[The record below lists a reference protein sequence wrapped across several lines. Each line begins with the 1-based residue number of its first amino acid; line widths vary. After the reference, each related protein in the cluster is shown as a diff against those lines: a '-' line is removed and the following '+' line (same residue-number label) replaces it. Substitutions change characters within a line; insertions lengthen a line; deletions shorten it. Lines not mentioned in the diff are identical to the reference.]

1 MNNNNANPV
10 PNTRASSHYQII
22 LVGLLSLN
30 FGIVFFDRNALNFLM
45 PFVQPELGLTNTQI
59 GLAASALSITW
70 AISGLVFGA
79 MSDRSGRRKSFLIL
93 ATIIFSLCSF
103 LTGLATSF
111 LLLLGARLLM
121 GVAEGPILPISQTVT
136 AMEVTPERRGVAM
149 GMMQNF
155 GSNLLGS
162 FVAPVVLVA
171 VATMFGWREAFFIAG
186 IPGLLAAGLIW
197 WLMREPDANTQ
208 LSVKKTEA
216 ASQRPTIREMLA
228 HRNMVICSLMSIL
241 LIGFLV
247 VCWSFMPLYLTSVR
261 EFSPQAMG
269 WLMGTL
275 GISAAVGSFVVSG
288 LSDKIGR
295 KPVMIITPFMGLI
308 LTLGAMY
315 FEGNVFILAVL
326 FFFGWSL
333 NGIFPLFMAIV
344 PSETVDPRYI
354 ATALGFVCGIG
365 EIVGGGIFPTLAGA
379 AADFA
384 GESAPLWLMSGICV
398 LAGILAFGLK
408 ETAPAV
414 LAKRSQSTQTAESIN
429 TASNLASEK

>member
-1 MNNNNANPV
+1 MMNNNNANFMT
-10 PNTRASSHYQII
+10 NTRVNSRYQMI
-22 LVGLLSLN
+22 LVALLSLN

-45 PFVQPELGLTNTQI
+45 PFVQPELELTNTQI

-121 GVAEGPILPISQTVT
+121 GIAEGPILPISQTVT

-149 GMMQNF
+149 GVMQNF

-162 FVAPVVLVA
+162 FAAPVVLVA
-171 VATMFGWREAFFIAG
+171 VATIFGWREAFFIAG

-197 WLMREPDANTQ
+197 WLMREPDFSA
-208 LSVKKTEA
+208 LRSEEKPKP
-216 ASQRPTIREMLA
+216 ASQRPSIKEMLA

-241 LIGFLV
+241 LIGYLV
-247 VCWSFMPLYLTSVR
+247 VCWSFMPIYLTSVR

-288 LSDKIGR
+288 ISDKIGR

-308 LTLGAMY
+308 LTFGAMY
-315 FEGNVFILAVL
+315 FEGNVFILAIL
-326 FFFGWSL
+326 FFFGWAL

-365 EIVGGGIFPTLAGA
+365 EVLGGGIFPTLAGA
-379 AADFA
+379 AADIA
-384 GESAPLWLMSGICV
+384 GESAPLWLMSIICV
-398 LAGILAFGLK
+398 LAGILALGLK

-414 LAKRSQSTQTAESIN
+414 LAKRSQSTQEPLARSI
-429 TASNLASEK
+429 TRQI

>member
-1 MNNNNANPV
+1 MNNNNANAIPDAPV
-10 PNTRASSHYQII
+10 SSRYQII
-22 LVGLLSLN
+22 LVALLSFN

-59 GLAASALSITW
+59 GLTASALSITW
-70 AISGLVFGA
+70 ALSGLIFGA

-103 LTGLATSF
+103 LTGLASSF

-136 AMEVTPERRGVAM
+136 AMEVTPKRRGVAM
-149 GMMQNF
+149 GVMQNF

-162 FVAPVVLVA
+162 FAAPVVLVA
-171 VATMFGWREAFFIAG
+171 IATAFGWREAFFLAG
-186 IPGLLAAGLIW
+186 VPGLIAAGLIW
-197 WLMREPDANTQ
+197 WLMREPGVSPVPSAVGD
-208 LSVKKTEA
+208 KP
-216 ASQRPTIREMLA
+216 ASRRPSIKEMLA
-228 HRNMVICSLMSIL
+228 HRNMVICSLMAIL
-241 LIGFLV
+241 LVGYLV
-247 VCWSFMPLYLTSVR
+247 VCWSFMPIYLTSVR
-261 EFSPQAMG
+261 GYSPEVMG

-288 LSDKIGR
+288 ISDRIGR

-315 FEGNVFILAVL
+315 FQGHAFILALL

-344 PSETVDPRYI
+344 PSETVDARYI

-365 EIVGGGIFPTLAGA
+365 EVLGGGILPTVAGA
-379 AADFA
+379 AADVA

-398 LAGILAFGLK
+398 IAGILAMGLQ

-414 LAKRSQSTQTAESIN
+414 LARRSQET
-429 TASNLASEK
+429 LASTSLN